1 MNCHVDLRNY
11 KSWCAQ
17 VNFTE
22 NSLQDDNK
30 NLKKK
35 KINYSNLT
43 QT

>member
-30 NLKKK
+30 NKNKKR
-35 KINYSNLT
+35 
-43 QT
+43 